1 MACKTFEKKIGT
13 DHLRQE
19 VASLAESIAVR
30 AERAAEWAAPRMGR
44 ARAEVVKAAK
54 EAHSR
59 AQPVVDEARTRVVE
73 DYAPAA
79 QRAAVAAQAAAGADG
94 GTLTERAQRIAA
106 AAKNAA
112 LEIPEVPV
120 KKKHPVLKTL
130 GWLTLAGAAAGAVYV
145 VWRRSQPVEDPWA
158 EEYWA
163 DSDEGEA
170 VTVGDAAPAGEAAA
184 SNQ

>member
-1 MACKTFEKKIGT
+1 MACRTFEKKIDT

-73 DYAPAA
+73 D
-79 QRAAVAAQAAAGADG
+79 
-94 GTLTERAQRIAA
+94 
-106 AAKNAA
+106 
-112 LEIPEVPV
+112 
-120 KKKHPVLKTL
+120 
-130 GWLTLAGAAAGAVYV
+130 
-145 VWRRSQPVEDPWA
+145 
-158 EEYWA
+158 
-163 DSDEGEA
+163 
-170 VTVGDAAPAGEAAA
+170 
-184 SNQ
+184 